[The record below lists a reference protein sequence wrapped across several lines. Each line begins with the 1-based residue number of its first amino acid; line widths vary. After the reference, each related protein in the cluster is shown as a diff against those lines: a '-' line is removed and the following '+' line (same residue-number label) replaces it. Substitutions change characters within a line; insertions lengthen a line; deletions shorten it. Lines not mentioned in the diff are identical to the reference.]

1 MLRFHLR
8 SSHLATLALVL
19 LTAGGLTV
27 ACSGSSPPGPGD
39 AGNDEDA
46 GVPGDAGVSPV
57 DAGGSDA
64 TVPRDAASS
73 PDAPPPLDAPSD
85 TAVSPS
91 PDAALDAPVDAVVGL
106 PADAAL
112 DAPSDS
118 SSPRDAGVDAADA
131 GFVIETDAGTFT
143 ASTWMGAFPGSTS
156 VADLSIPGTH
166 DTGATIDMPGTTGTT
181 KCQNLSIADQLAT
194 GVRYL
199 DIRVQNL
206 ANKLEVYHLTVDQ
219 QLTFDSVLQTIT
231 TFFAA
236 NPSETLVMSV
246 KEETPDPQTGS
257 TNTFAQ
263 TFDAYTAQNAGLW
276 YLGDSIPTLAQ
287 ARGKIVLLRRFG
299 ATTSPE
305 GIDAT
310 SWADNTSFT
319 IANGNATLQIQD
331 YYQVT
336 DDPSKWTAIKDL
348 FAFALQPDAGAGAL
362 FLNNTSAYLQ
372 LDSGL
377 EDILFVSN
385 VINPELTTYF
395 TGAAPGRYGIVG
407 MDFVDSAK
415 ASLILRTNFK

>member
-8 SSHLATLALVL
+8 SSRLAKVAFLL
-19 LTAGGLTV
+19 LTAGSVTA
-27 ACSGSSPPGPGD
+27 ACSGSSPPGSGD
-39 AGNDEDA
+39 AGDA
-46 GVPGDAGVSPV
+46 GDAGVTASPV

-64 TVPRDAASS
+64 TVPQDAASS
-73 PDAPPPLDAPSD
+73 RDASSPLDASSSD
-85 TAVSPS
+85 SPVSSP
-91 PDAALDAPVDAVVGL
+91 PDAALDAPADAVVG
-106 PADAAL
+106 ASDDAAL
-112 DAPSDS
+112 DASRDS
-118 SSPRDAGVDAADA
+118 SSPHDAGSDAADA
-131 GFVIETDAGTFT
+131 GFVVETDAGTFT
-143 ASTWMGAFPGSTS
+143 ASTWMGAFPGTTS

-206 ANKLEVYHLTVDQ
+206 SNKLEVYHLTVDQ
-219 QLTFDSVLQTIT
+219 QLTFDSVLQTIS

-246 KEETPDPQTGS
+246 KEESPDPQTGS
-257 TNTFAQ
+257 TNTFEQ
-263 TFDAYTAQNAGLW
+263 TFDSYTAQNASLW

-299 ATTSPE
+299 ATTLPA

-336 DDPSKWTAIKDL
+336 DDPSKWTAITNL
-348 FAFALQPDAGAGAL
+348 FAFALQPDAGAGVL

-377 EDILFVSN
+377 EDILFVSG
-385 VINPELTTYF
+385 VINPQLTTYF